1 MFFKLSRIQKRL
13 FRQGREYLSQP
24 IMSKRDTATFEKVH
38 QYVRQFERVDR
49 PRTLSN
55 SGKYYFSGKT
65 YNDVAS
71 FKDFRKSLEIEPKTF
86 TIVGA
91 NQAKFVKLGEAARIT
106 SGQLVY
112 CRMIVLDV
120 YQNGEL
126 QGRLFFHYEH
136 PGRVSTLK
144 GNIDSALS
152 DVNLD
157 TAEFSVNTIYQGPS
171 SYASEDPLLGA
182 EGYPKYLQDE
192 EVQKILKEK
201 FDISKPDATK
211 LISIWSEETNF
222 GEGGSFLRPILQY
235 TSSNL
240 TAHYIMNENGELYRV
255 GTFKDSFFPK
265 VE

>member
-13 FRQGREYLSQP
+13 LLQGREYLSQP
-24 IMSKRDTATFEKVH
+24 IMSKRDTATFEKVR

-71 FKDFRKSLEIEPKTF
+71 FKDFRKSLEIEPETF

-106 SGQLVY
+106 SGKLVY
-112 CRMIVLDV
+112 CRMITVDV
-120 YQNGEL
+120 NQNGEL

-136 PGRVSTLK
+136 PGRVSTLE

-171 SYASEDPLLGA
+171 PKAADDPSLREAGNALL
-182 EGYPKYLQDE
+182 PQDYLVRRFLE
-192 EVQKILKEK
+192 KK
-201 FDISKPDATK
+201 FDISKPDAIK
-211 LISIWSEETNF
+211 PISKWSKETNF
-222 GEGGSFLRPILQY
+222 GEGGSFLRPILQV
-235 TSSNL
+235 TSSDL
-240 TAHYIMNENGELYRV
+240 TAHYIMNENGELYHV
-255 GTFKDSFFPK
+255 GTIEDSFFPR